1 MSGKVLATIAQALT
15 LDGIDAMAERAEM
28 DRASARK
35 AAELGVPAI
44 LTALTELVAR
54 PSGVARLSHALAG
67 RSASSAP
74 GPDGRGDGITFLF
87 GGEDAGALASAIGRV
102 VGAPACSAHAFLDEL
117 TSTILGTL
125 AREGQKPKAGG
136 KGFADLLNAEKDLI
150 AAAMPAGLSSLLCA
164 NTSSRR
170 LGAEV
175 SMIGSAGTARTPI
188 PRLSTRAATASSAR
202 RRSLT
207 SQAYWG
213 VLLAA
218 LAALAW
224 YVLAAKIE
232 QTGGGGS
239 DVVIS
244 TLPEPNAR
252 PQVLAH
258 VADLNAS
265 AQFQGADVYNRA
277 GKTIGAMTEV
287 LWGPDGI
294 APALL
299 SLARFFGFAE
309 DGIVAPTAPL
319 GRWQHDNGGDGR
331 LILDTAT
338 ADLRGRQL
346 LHFVSPEFRDA
357 IRPPVTAAVD
367 TPVGPT
373 IAAH

>member
-117 TSTILGTL
+117 TSTILRTL

-136 KGFADLLNAEKDLI
+136 KGFADLLTAEKDLI

-164 NTSSRR
+164 NRSSRR

-175 SMIGSAGTARTPI
+175 SMIGSAGTARRPI
-188 PRLSTRAATASSAR
+188 HPLSTTAATASAR

-207 SQAYWG
+207 SQAYWA

-218 LAALAW
+218 LAAVAW
-224 YVLAAKIE
+224 YVLAAQIE
-232 QTGGGGS
+232 QTGGGGN

-252 PQVLAH
+252 PQALAH

-265 AQFQGADVYNRA
+265 AQFQGADVRNRA
-277 GKTIGAMTEV
+277 GKTIGAVTEV

-309 DGIVAPTAPL
+309 DGIVAPAAPL
-319 GRWQHDNGGDGR
+319 GRWQHDSGGDGR

-357 IRPPVTAAVD
+357 IRPPVTTAVD